1 MADEPQKK
9 PAKAPRAAAE
19 GAAKQDGKGA
29 KETAAAAKPKAA
41 PKKEG
46 APGVEGKAVPKAKAA
61 PDAKTEPEPKPKK
74 PKRPK
79 VRKPPLAPAH
89 ERWAALVQARTKPVA
104 AQPKA
109 SKKVKVTQ
117 IGSPI
122 GREDYQLD
130 TLKGLGLNKR
140 HRSRVLEDTPA
151 VRGMI
156 ARVHHLVRVES
167 TS

>member
-1 MADEPQKK
+1 MAEEAEKK
-9 PAKAPRAAAE
+9 PAKAPKAAAE
-19 GAAKQDGKGA
+19 GASAKQQGNKEA
-29 KETAAAAKPKAA
+29 KDAAAPAKPKAA
-41 PKKEG
+41 PKKEAA
-46 APGVEGKAVPKAKAA
+46 APKGKAA
-61 PDAKTEPEPKPKK
+61 PDAKAEPEPKPKK
-74 PKRPK
+74 AKRPK

-89 ERWAALVQARTKPVA
+89 VRWAALVLARTKSVA
-104 AQPKA
+104 APPKTG
-109 SKKVKVTQ
+109 KKVKVTQ

-156 ARVHHLVRVES
+156 ARVHHLLRVES

>member
-1 MADEPQKK
+1 MADEPKKK
-9 PAKAPRAAAE
+9 PAKAPKAAAH
-19 GAAKQDGKGA
+19 GAPPQKEAKVGP
-29 KETAAAAKPKAA
+29 EAAAKPKAA
-41 PKKEG
+41 APKKE
-46 APGVEGKAVPKAKAA
+46 ATPAADAKAA
-61 PDAKTEPEPKPKK
+61 PKGKAAPEAKAAPEPKKI
-74 PKRPK
+74 KRPK
-79 VRKPPLAPAH
+79 VRRPPLAPAN
-89 ERWAALVQARTKPVA
+89 ERWAALVGAWVKPGARQAKT
-104 AQPKA
+104 

-156 ARVHHLVRVES
+156 ARVQHLLRVES
-167 TS
+167 AS